1 MATATMT
8 KTAPVLHEPAA
19 FQTFSLLGKRDISTE
34 LQYVK
39 LSENRKALGPSTWG
53 KTDFEED
60 REELVPVV
68 IHDVRGDESRYALD
82 THGFQLIKHR
92 TRLNKEAFA
101 VNENITGTYY
111 AEIAEVVKR
120 V

>member
-8 KTAPVLHEPAA
+8 MTAPVVHEPAA
-19 FQTFSLLGKRDISTE
+19 FRTFSLPEKHNILTE

-39 LSENRKALGPSTWG
+39 LSENGKALGPSTWG

-68 IHDVRGDESRYALD
+68 VQDIRGDESRYALD

-92 TRLNKEAFA
+92 TCLSKEAFA
-101 VNENITGTYY
+101 VNENIIGTYY